1 MQIVIPKTSQ
11 HQALEIL
18 ARRFPT
24 DVSFI
29 ISMIAEMSGF
39 LEEQKIVQRFQCL
52 PNFWSISRSETKL
65 FETLN
70 QSLTKLAKQWFPV
83 TNN

>member
-11 HQALEIL
+11 HQALAIL

-29 ISMIAEMSGF
+29 IEMIAEMSGF
-39 LEEQKIVQRFQCL
+39 LEEQKIVQRFQCYN
-52 PNFWSISRSETKL
+52 PL
-65 FETLN
+65 F
-70 QSLTKLAKQWFPV
+70 
-83 TNN
+83 